1 MNLKK
6 FFAELERR
14 KVYRVAIAYGITAW
28 LIAQMA
34 GLIFSSFE
42 ASPWVMKMIIIIL
55 IIGLPIA
62 LILSWIFEISP
73 EGLVK
78 TTSLATDS
86 SVDNDPLSGR
96 LVISII
102 VLIGFLMVA
111 GWWSWKEFVVNNN
124 APIRSLAVLPFD
136 NFSDDENQEY
146 IASGLQDNLITTV
159 SKIGSLRVTSR
170 PSTVRYKNSDKTS
183 SEIAE
188 ELKVDAIIEASIM
201 RFGDIVRINIQLI
214 RIYPEEQHLWTQI
227 FERPASEIYALFN
240 DVTQSL
246 AKEINLVLTPEEEIL
261 LTKAY
266 QVNPEAYKAY
276 LNGRFYWDILTPD
289 ALQKALDYYQLAVKI
304 DPMFAPAYAGIAATW
319 GGRRQMKFTSHQKA
333 YQEAKAAIDKAFALD
348 SMNVEVLYNYAI
360 SAGWM
365 EWDWD
370 KTRRSYQKVLELN
383 PSHANAQAY
392 YSNFLMAMG
401 ETEKAM
407 IHIYKALELDP
418 YNNVIKGLYLINLS
432 FLELCDEVFSLN
444 AEEEFTHILSMGS
457 LKNCYFLEGLYD
469 KAFALEIAFAHQ
481 RRDTVMV
488 ETLQKGYETGG
499 YFEAIKREAQLWE
512 ERAQYTDIP
521 MLYIAILYAQTEN
534 VEKTLEWIER
544 GFDNYDADMP
554 YITEIP
560 VFDFVRNEPR
570 FKAILRKMNLP
581 EN

>member
-1 MNLKK
+1 MDLKK
-6 FFAELERR
+6 FFSELERR

-28 LIAQMA
+28 LIAQIA

-42 ASPWVMKMIIIIL
+42 APPWVMKMIIIIL

-62 LILSWIFEISP
+62 LTLSWIFEISP
-73 EGLVK
+73 EGIVK
-78 TTSLATDS
+78 TASLKSDS
-86 SVDNDPLSGR
+86 SEAKSPQSGR

-102 VLIGFLMVA
+102 VLIGVLMLA
-111 GWWSWKEFVVNNN
+111 GWWSWQEFVIDSN

-136 NFSDDENQEY
+136 NFSNDKNQEY

-170 PSTVRYKNSDKTS
+170 PSTVRYINSDKTS
-183 SEIAE
+183 SEIAV
-188 ELKVDAIIEASIM
+188 ELKVDAIIKASIM
-201 RFGDIVRINIQLI
+201 KFEDIVRINIQLI
-214 RIYPEEQHLWTQI
+214 RIYPEEKHLWTQI
-227 FERPASEIYALFN
+227 FERPTNEIYALFN

-246 AKEINLVLTPEEEIL
+246 AKEINLALTPEEETS
-261 LTKAY
+261 LTNAY
-266 QVNPEAYKAY
+266 QVDPEAYKAY

-289 ALQKALDYYQLAVKI
+289 ALEKALGYYQLAVKI

-319 GGRRQMKFTSHQKA
+319 SGRRQMRLASHQKA
-333 YQEAKAAIDKAFALD
+333 YQEAKAAIDKAFSLD

-360 SAGWM
+360 SSGWM
-365 EWDWD
+365 EWEWD
-370 KTRRSYQKVLELN
+370 KTRRSFQKVLELN
-383 PSHANAQAY
+383 PSHANGQAY

-407 IHIYKALELDP
+407 IHINKALELDP
-418 YNNVIKGLYLINLS
+418 YNPVIKGLYLINLS
-432 FLELCDEVFSLN
+432 FLERCDEVFSLN
-444 AEEEFTHILSMGS
+444 AEEEFTHILSIAS
-457 LKNCYFLEGLYD
+457 LKNCYFQEGLYD
-469 KAFALEIAFAHQ
+469 KAFELKIAFAHQ
-481 RRDTVMV
+481 RRDTVLE

-499 YFEAIKREAQLWE
+499 YFEAIKREAQLLE
-512 ERAQYTDIP
+512 ERAQHVDVP
-521 MLYIAILYAQTEN
+521 SLYIAILYGQTEN
-534 VEKTLEWIER
+534 DEKTLEWLER

-560 VFDFVRNEPR
+560 IFDFVRNEPR